1 MKLGLRA
8 DQFAHEAVSGREQG
22 ERGLVARA
30 LDGEDH
36 VIEGCRVGAGG
47 QERRRGS
54 GSPPDDP
61 SARYL
66 DVTAPRDI
74 LLKALREQAV
84 GGVVRFDRFV
94 EVALFHPEAGYY
106 TANRDRVGR
115 RRGTDFTTAVALGP
129 LFGELVASAAAG
141 IVGDTCDHVLVEIG
155 AEPGPSVFA
164 NVADRF
170 AALRTLRIGD
180 SLHIPPRSVVVAN
193 ELLDAQSF
201 RRFRFADGRW
211 VDLGVRVLADGS
223 LAEDVVG
230 PPDDA
235 EGRAFVATLPTPWH
249 EGFTVDIALRA
260 ESLLR
265 EILSNRW
272 MGAAIFLDYGKSI
285 PEMLESSPQ
294 GTARAY
300 YQHGQHNDLLA
311 HLGEQDLT
319 CHVAWDRLE
328 TVMRQAD
335 FAPAKTERQ
344 EAFFVRHAAPA
355 LERIVASGT
364 PEAVGVLK
372 ALTHPAHFGGKFQVL
387 WGKR

>member
-1 MKLGLRA
+1 
-8 DQFAHEAVSGREQG
+8 V
-22 ERGLVARA
+22 V
-30 LDGEDH
+30 
-36 VIEGCRVGAGG
+36 
-47 QERRRGS
+47 
-54 GSPPDDP
+54 
-61 SARYL
+61 
-66 DVTAPRDI
+66 APRDI
-74 LLKALREQAV
+74 LLKALREQSA

-94 EVALFHPEAGYY
+94 DVALFHPEAGYY
-106 TANRDRVGR
+106 IANRDRVGR
-115 RRGTDFTTAVALGP
+115 RRSADFTTAVALGP

-141 IVGDTCDHVLVEIG
+141 IVGDTRDHVLVEIG
-155 AEPGPSVFA
+155 AEPGSSVFSG
-164 NVADRF
+164 VADRF
-170 AALRTLRIGD
+170 AALTTLRVGD
-180 SLHIPPRSVVVAN
+180 PLRIPPRAVVVAN
-193 ELLDAQSF
+193 ELLDAQPF
-201 RRFRFADGRW
+201 RRFRFADRRW

-235 EGRAFVATLPTPWH
+235 EGRAFVATLPAPWH
-249 EGFTVDIALRA
+249 EGFTIDVALRA

-265 EILSNRW
+265 EILTGAW
-272 MGAAIFLDYGKSI
+272 TGAAIFLDYGKSV

-300 YQHGQHNDLLA
+300 HRHTQHNDLLA
-311 HLGEQDLT
+311 NLGEQDLT

-328 TVMRQAD
+328 MVMREAG
-335 FAPAKTERQ
+335 FAPAKSERQ
-344 EAFFVRHAAPA
+344 EAFLVRHAASA